1 MGRSGMVAL
10 LCVQHVNSKRI
21 RSTASQLEIIVT
33 VSSQPAAPPC
43 QNWRLLHNQHICCI
57 SSAAAPCHR
66 LLQNRIAAASP
77 THCACRAS
85 RAAAALWPVRWDGGG
100 PSKAHP
106 AAAVC
111 IVLPSPAHAAEPA
124 AGRTSGAARRRS
136 AAAAAAVLRQQ
147 LQAQRCSR
155 CCWAAA
161 AQAAQAW
168 QRFGASPAAK
178 PAEHLLLAVLSIC
191 QCERAALVALQ
202 SQAGGQGACNEAQP
216 PNCAPIGRQH
226 ALRLAACM
234 RSALSPSRA
243 NRILHI
249 YCSHLQQAC
258 LPHYRSPTRH
268 PHSWLL
274 INMIVVN

>member
-33 VSSQPAAPPC
+33 ASSQPAAPPC

-57 SSAAAPCHR
+57 SSAAAPCRR
-66 LLQNRIAAASP
+66 LLQNRIAAAGP
-77 THCACRAS
+77 TPCAGRAG
-85 RAAAALWPVRWDGGG
+85 RAAAALGPVRWDGGG

-124 AGRTSGAARRRS
+124 AGRSSGAARRRS

-155 CCWAAA
+155 CCRAAA
-161 AQAAQAW
+161 AQAAQAR
-168 QRFGASPAAK
+168 QRLGASPAAK
-178 PAEHLLLAVLSIC
+178 ATQPLLLAVFSIR
-191 QCERAALVALQ
+191 QCGRAALVTLQ
-202 SQAGGQGACNEAQP
+202 SQAGGQDACNEAQSP
-216 PNCAPIGRQH
+216 LGRQH
-226 ALRLAACM
+226 ATPLCRLH
-234 RSALSPSRA
+234 ALSTVTLAYRNASSIFTAPAAATVPS
-243 NRILHI
+243 
-249 YCSHLQQAC
+249 
-258 LPHYRSPTRH
+258 T
-268 PHSWLL
+268 
-274 INMIVVN
+274 